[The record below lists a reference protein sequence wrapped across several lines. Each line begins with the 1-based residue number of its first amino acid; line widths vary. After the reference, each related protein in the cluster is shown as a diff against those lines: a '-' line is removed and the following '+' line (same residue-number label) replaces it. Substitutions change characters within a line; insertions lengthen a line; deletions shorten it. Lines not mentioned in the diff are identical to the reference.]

1 MFKLL
6 AKLSEL
12 EESDS
17 GVVQLA
23 YSIAPTI
30 CRPLN
35 HAFMSIRHMED
46 LKKIRPVVLFLIE
59 NFSEVIGN
67 TQPPVHIPPAAA
79 VNADLRSLPD
89 VVSKSINVDLKVDDT
104 KSVDQGQGFPFI
116 KPNLL
121 VMIPSLHVPVAESSG
136 SEADTENEK
145 SHLVPV
151 HSYSDGE
158 WKVLV
163 FPNCFMHL
171 IIERILR
178 FCKHWLI
185 LEYPCSWI
193 LTKKKAHN

>member
-1 MFKLL
+1 M
-6 AKLSEL
+6 
-12 EESDS
+12 
-17 GVVQLA
+17 VQLA
-23 YSIAPTI
+23 YTIAPTI

-59 NFSEVIGN
+59 NFNEVIGT

-121 VMIPSLHVPVAESSG
+121 VMIPSLHVPVAENSG
-136 SEADTENEK
+136 SDADTENEK
-145 SHLVPV
+145 SHVVQV

-158 WKVLV
+158 WKVVV
-163 FPNCFMHL
+163 FTNCLMHL
-171 IIERILR
+171 IIECILR
-178 FCKHWLI
+178 FCKH
-185 LEYPCSWI
+185 
-193 LTKKKAHN
+193 